1 MKTRLSSAV
10 VADQLAVLGE
20 PVRLRVLRVL
30 ESHELSVGEVSRVV
44 QLPQSTVSRHLKVL
58 AEAGWLVR
66 RSEGPAT
73 MYRLVLDD
81 LPPALRALWVPVRE
95 QVSAG
100 SEAHEDLRRVV
111 AVIAERRTDSQSFF
125 GRVGGEWDAM
135 RSELFGVGFTGAA
148 LVSMLPPSW
157 TVADLGSGTGNGA
170 ELLAPVVR
178 KVIAVDQSEAMLD
191 SARERLRTNK
201 NVEFVRADLERVPLA
216 DASVDAAVM
225 LLVLHHIEE
234 PHAALGEA
242 RRILKPG
249 GMLVL
254 LDMVAHDRVDYRQMM
269 GHKHLGFSR
278 QSVEAMLA
286 RAGFGDVSHRELPRD
301 ANAKG
306 PGMFVAVGRIGPHD

>member
-1 MKTRLSSAV
+1 MKTRRTTAAI
-10 VADQLAVLGE
+10 ADQLAVLGE

-81 LPPALRALWVPVRE
+81 LPPSLRVLWVPVRE

-100 SEAHEDLRRVV
+100 SEAHEDLRRVA

-135 RSELFGVGFTGAA
+135 RAELFGVGFTGAA
-148 LVSMLPPSW
+148 LLSMVPPGW
-157 TVADLGSGTGNGA
+157 VVADLGSGTGNGA
-170 ELLAPVVR
+170 ELLAPVVK
-178 KVIAVDQSEAMLD
+178 KVIAVDQNEAMLA
-191 SARERLRTNK
+191 SARDRLRGFR
-201 NVEFVRADLERVPLA
+201 NVEFVRGDMERVPLT

-225 LLVLHHIEE
+225 LLVLHHVEE
-234 PHAALGEA
+234 PSAALGEA
-242 RRILKPG
+242 RRIIKPG
-249 GMLVL
+249 GVLVL
-254 LDMVAHDRVDYRQMM
+254 MDMVAHDRADYRQMM
-269 GHKHLGFSR
+269 GHKHLGF
-278 QSVEAMLA
+278 A
-286 RAGFGDVSHRELPRD
+286 RAGVEGMLVRAGFVAVSHRELPRD
-301 ANAKG
+301 AAAKG
-306 PGMFVAVGRIGPHD
+306 PGLFVAVGRV